1 MSRAAAISKIVK
13 DLTKNASIATSAGKA
28 AKTVKSSL
36 KKYDDTRHGFM
47 RRSGHDYYS
56 GFAGRSVDSA
66 ISYIGLGAAAHFT
79 AKSTLESFGDQ
90 MSGLEKFMIGGV
102 STGVKAFAGAR
113 AITHLGRAGM
123 AKFGGGSEL
132 RGLKADLKQKRIKQA
147 KKRSDNIRADIH
159 RQRTPTTG
167 ASGIREE
174 KKLEGL
180 RRTNERQIKSLEAG
194 KEQGILLNKG
204 RPAGAGARTNAEK
217 VRNVLAVENAKK
229 FSTMGVLSK
238 ALALPGGMIGAM
250 AGKGTLFGKKDA
262 TMKFIGSSMTFGI
275 GGGLLAGTGLGIMSN
290 MNRNLGPVKG
300 PRGRQQRSFSNLN
313 YNATLHSHG
322 MNSNALR

>member
-13 DLTKNASIATSAGKA
+13 DVTKNIGVAKRAGKA

-66 ISYIGLGAAAHFT
+66 ISYIGLGATAHFT

-90 MSGLEKFMIGGV
+90 MSGLEKFMISGV

-113 AITHLGRAGM
+113 TITHLGRAGM

-147 KKRSDNIRADIH
+147 KERTEKAHTNIVRHRAATQD
-159 RQRTPTTG
+159 
-167 ASGIREE
+167 ASEFG
-174 KKLEGL
+174 KLRGL
-180 RRTNERQIKSLEAG
+180 RKINDKHIESLKAG

-238 ALALPGGMIGAM
+238 TLALPGGMIGAM

-262 TMKFIGSSMTFGI
+262 TMKFIGGSMTAGI
-275 GGGLLAGTGLGIMSN
+275 GAGLLAGTGLGIASN
-290 MNRNLGPVKG
+290 MYRNLGPVKG